1 MSQVLIAK
9 AFEDRLDAMTP
20 ALSTAKDNT
29 NFTPVVGTP
38 YQETALL
45 PAAPDNSTQGAT
57 HFKEIGLFQV
67 MLCYPKGTGA
77 GDARAR
83 AELIKTQF
91 KRGTTMTESGLT
103 IIVISTPTIAPAFI
117 DGDRYKL
124 PVSIFYQCDV
134 NL

>member
-9 AFEDRLDAMTP
+9 AFEDRLDALSP
-20 ALSTAKDNT
+20 AISTAKDNV
-29 NFTPVVGTP
+29 NFTPVVGAP
-38 YQETALL
+38 YQDTALL
-45 PAAPDNSTQGAT
+45 PASPDNSTQGAG

-83 AELIKTQF
+83 AELTKTHF
-91 KRGTTMTESGLT
+91 KRGTTMTESGLI

-124 PVSIFYQCDV
+124 PISIFYQCDI